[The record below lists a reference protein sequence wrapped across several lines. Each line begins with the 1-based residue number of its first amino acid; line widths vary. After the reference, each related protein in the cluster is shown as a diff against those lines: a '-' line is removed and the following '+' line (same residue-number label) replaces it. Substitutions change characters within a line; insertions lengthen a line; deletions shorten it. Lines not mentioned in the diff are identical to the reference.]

1 MKLHALLSKRET
13 QVAELLAWGASK
25 KEVASKLFV
34 STRTVENT
42 ARNIYAKLGIQK
54 ATELC
59 VWWFCTKCGVPVSL
73 DPLKRAF
80 TAILLLLVLLPREL
94 TGNGDLFRIGRDR
107 RIARVTRTF
116 RRYGEDDGTE
126 DFSEHIKRV
135 DHEEGNSIVSGN
147 SRIWYDLDKPLKG
160 TDRLRRHGM
169 PGLRK
174 LRSFRLRGKRAWGK
188 VLLLRLRNRILHNAN
203 YRL

>member
-80 TAILLLLVLLPREL
+80 TA
-94 TGNGDLFRIGRDR
+94 
-107 RIARVTRTF
+107 
-116 RRYGEDDGTE
+116 
-126 DFSEHIKRV
+126 
-135 DHEEGNSIVSGN
+135 
-147 SRIWYDLDKPLKG
+147 
-160 TDRLRRHGM
+160 
-169 PGLRK
+169 
-174 LRSFRLRGKRAWGK
+174 
-188 VLLLRLRNRILHNAN
+188 VLLLFGIASKRTDRKRRFVQNRQGQTDSTGNKDFPAI
-203 YRL
+203 RRG

>member
-94 TGNGDLFRIGRDR
+94 TGNGDLFRIGMDR
-107 RIARVTRTF
+107 RTTRT
-116 RRYGEDDGTE
+116 
-126 DFSEHIKRV
+126 
-135 DHEEGNSIVSGN
+135 
-147 SRIWYDLDKPLKG
+147 
-160 TDRLRRHGM
+160 
-169 PGLRK
+169 
-174 LRSFRLRGKRAWGK
+174 
-188 VLLLRLRNRILHNAN
+188 RNARFAEVAKF
-203 YRL
+203 

>member
-107 RIARVTRTF
+107 WIARVTRTF

-126 DFSEHIKRV
+126 DF
-135 DHEEGNSIVSGN
+135 
-147 SRIWYDLDKPLKG
+147 
-160 TDRLRRHGM
+160 
-169 PGLRK
+169 
-174 LRSFRLRGKRAWGK
+174 FRT
-188 VLLLRLRNRILHNAN
+188 
-203 YRL
+203 Y

>member
-1 MKLHALLSKRET
+1 MKLHALLSKQET
-13 QVAELLAWGASK
+13 QIAELLAWGASK
-25 KEVASKLFV
+25 KEVASRLFV

-94 TGNGDLFRIGRDR
+94 TGNGDLFRIGRDWKSH
-107 RIARVTRTF
+107 ATLTPLAKQ
-116 RRYGEDDGTE
+116 DG
-126 DFSEHIKRV
+126 SLWLQY
-135 DHEEGNSIVSGN
+135 N
-147 SRIWYDLDKPLKG
+147 
-160 TDRLRRHGM
+160 
-169 PGLRK
+169 
-174 LRSFRLRGKRAWGK
+174 
-188 VLLLRLRNRILHNAN
+188 
-203 YRL
+203 

>member
-80 TAILLLLVLLPREL
+80 TAVLLLLVLLPREL

-107 RIARVTRTF
+107 RISRVTRTF
-116 RRYGEDDGTE
+116 RRYGEDEGTE
-126 DFSEHIKRV
+126 DF
-135 DHEEGNSIVSGN
+135 
-147 SRIWYDLDKPLKG
+147 
-160 TDRLRRHGM
+160 
-169 PGLRK
+169 
-174 LRSFRLRGKRAWGK
+174 FRT
-188 VLLLRLRNRILHNAN
+188 
-203 YRL
+203 Y

>member
-107 RIARVTRTF
+107 RIARVTRIF
-116 RRYGEDDGTE
+116 RRYGEDDGAE
-126 DFSEHIKRV
+126 DF
-135 DHEEGNSIVSGN
+135 
-147 SRIWYDLDKPLKG
+147 
-160 TDRLRRHGM
+160 
-169 PGLRK
+169 
-174 LRSFRLRGKRAWGK
+174 FRT
-188 VLLLRLRNRILHNAN
+188 
-203 YRL
+203 Y

>member
-80 TAILLLLVLLPREL
+80 TAVLLLLVLLPREL
-94 TGNGDLFRIGRDR
+94 TDRKRRFVQNRQGQTDSTGNKDFPAIR
-107 RIARVTRTF
+107 R
-116 RRYGEDDGTE
+116 G
-126 DFSEHIKRV
+126 
-135 DHEEGNSIVSGN
+135 
-147 SRIWYDLDKPLKG
+147 
-160 TDRLRRHGM
+160 
-169 PGLRK
+169 
-174 LRSFRLRGKRAWGK
+174 
-188 VLLLRLRNRILHNAN
+188 
-203 YRL
+203 

>member
-1 MKLHALLSKRET
+1 MNLHALLSKRES

-25 KEVASKLFV
+25 KEVASRLFV

-80 TAILLLLVLLPREL
+80 TAVILLVALLPREL
-94 TGNGDLFRIGRDR
+94 SGNGDIYRVGRSIRITRVAR
-107 RIARVTRTF
+107 R
-116 RRYGEDDGTE
+116 GDKGKDD
-126 DFSEHIKRV
+126 
-135 DHEEGNSIVSGN
+135 
-147 SRIWYDLDKPLKG
+147 
-160 TDRLRRHGM
+160 
-169 PGLRK
+169 
-174 LRSFRLRGKRAWGK
+174 
-188 VLLLRLRNRILHNAN
+188 NAFN
-203 YRL
+203 FLNF

>member
-42 ARNIYAKLGIQK
+42 ALGIQK

-126 DFSEHIKRV
+126 DF
-135 DHEEGNSIVSGN
+135 
-147 SRIWYDLDKPLKG
+147 
-160 TDRLRRHGM
+160 
-169 PGLRK
+169 
-174 LRSFRLRGKRAWGK
+174 FRT
-188 VLLLRLRNRILHNAN
+188 
-203 YRL
+203 Y